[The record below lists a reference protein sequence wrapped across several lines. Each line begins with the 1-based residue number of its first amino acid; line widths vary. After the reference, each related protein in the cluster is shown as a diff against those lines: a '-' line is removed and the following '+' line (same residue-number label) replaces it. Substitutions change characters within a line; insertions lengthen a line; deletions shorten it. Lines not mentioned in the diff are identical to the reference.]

1 MDNTV
6 SLKNTNKIP
15 YKKGKQLFGSTF
27 FFHSIWKVCGRSGF
41 WWAMCNQNGTIL
53 LYTYHHTSPSP
64 KLGSFI
70 HKLSAANYLSSSGS
84 PSITQNGHFTSTTPS
99 PQHLHV
105 AMLSV
110 LGSDK
115 STVHCPPR
123 WRTGSVAMDTPIH
136 ACSRRP
142 SIGTEGQSIPKA
154 IIPVCG
160 IFFNA
165 LRDFS
170 R

>member
-1 MDNTV
+1 MGNV
-6 SLKNTNKIP
+6 QSKWNHFIVHLSSHI
-15 YKKGKQLFGSTF
+15 
-27 FFHSIWKVCGRSGF
+27 
-41 WWAMCNQNGTIL
+41 TI
-53 LYTYHHTSPSP
+53 SP

-70 HKLSAANYLSSSGS
+70 HKLSAANSLSSSGS

-110 LGSDK
+110 LGADK
-115 STVHCPPR
+115 STVHCPPG

-142 SIGTEGQSIPKA
+142 SISASQVGRLVDYLLSVRFHYISASKA
-154 IIPVCG
+154 
-160 IFFNA
+160 
-165 LRDFS
+165 
-170 R
+170 